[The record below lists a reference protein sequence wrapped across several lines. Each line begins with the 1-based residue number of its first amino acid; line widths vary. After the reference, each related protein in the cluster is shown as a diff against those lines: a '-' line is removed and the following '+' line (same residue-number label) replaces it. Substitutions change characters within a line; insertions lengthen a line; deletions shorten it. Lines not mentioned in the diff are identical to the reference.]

1 MKKSFKLFLAAAF
14 LVTEFFVVA
23 LPLMITSAKAD
34 GHPIQA
40 ITHAGFGGGT
50 DVTTR
55 MMLLRTRRYLKQDMQ
70 LVNKKGGG
78 GAASMDYMMSLPAD
92 GNHTLTW
99 TTGHAVSM
107 ALGKTKVKLSDMQP
121 LARGTDDPQLFV
133 VNCKNDIKDA
143 KKFISTQKSKSLK
156 YGTTH
161 TGGIDDVSAIAF
173 TKKGGLKDPT
183 IVAYKGVAPI
193 KTNLIKGDI
202 DVGVLNLGEAL
213 TEINEGKLCV
223 SVVLANN
230 RMAKIGDSPTA
241 KELGIPVSLSTVRG
255 FVTKKGAPADRVKQL
270 EAGMMKAMSHNYY
283 KNFLTEIEDG
293 TLCVSVVLASNRMEK
308 LSNVPTATEL
318 GIPVVLSTVR
328 GFVTKKG
335 VAGDRKKQLEDAMIK
350 AMEHKYFQSF
360 LTDIGLDSTSVVG
373 ADEWGK
379 QMEVMLAEMTAQL
392 KALGYIN

>member
-1 MKKSFKLFLAAAF
+1 MNILKISKLFLKSTVVSATVLAF
-14 LVTEFFVVA
+14 GLGHVVVA
-23 LPLMITSAKAD
+23 ETPPA
-34 GHPIQA
+34 IQA
-40 ITHAGFGGGT
+40 VTHAGFGGGT

-78 GAASMDYMMSLPAD
+78 GAASMDYMMTLPAD

-133 VNCKNDIKDA
+133 VNCKSKFKNA
-143 KKFISTQKSKSLK
+143 KKFVSMQKEKAFS

-173 TKKGGLKDPT
+173 TKKGGLKTPK

-213 TEINEGKLCV
+213 TEINEKKLCV
-223 SVVLANN
+223 AVVLANK
-230 RMAKIGDSPTA
+230 RMAKLSKVPTA
-241 KELGIPVSLSTVRG
+241 KELGIDVALSTVRG

-270 EAGMMKAMSHNYY
+270 EAGMVKAMSHNYY
-283 KNFLTEIEDG
+283 KNFLTEI
-293 TLCVSVVLASNRMEK
+293 
-308 LSNVPTATEL
+308 
-318 GIPVVLSTVR
+318 
-328 GFVTKKG
+328 
-335 VAGDRKKQLEDAMIK
+335 
-350 AMEHKYFQSF
+350 
-360 LTDIGLDSTSVVG
+360 GLDQSSVVG

-379 QMEVMLAEMTAQL
+379 QMEDMLKEMTAQL
-392 KALGYIN
+392 KALGYIK

>member
-1 MKKSFKLFLAAAF
+1 MFKYLILINILGENMKKTFKVLLAAIVLIVEIPF
-14 LVTEFFVVA
+14 LSSFA
-23 LPLMITSAKAD
+23 SAA
-34 GHPIQA
+34 PIQA

-55 MMLLRTRRYLKQDMQ
+55 MMLLRARRVLKQDMQ

-78 GAASMDYMMSLPAD
+78 GATSMDYMMSLPAD
-92 GNHTLTW
+92 GQHTLTW

-133 VNCKNDIKDA
+133 VSCKSELKDA
-143 KKFISTQKSKSLK
+143 KKFIKAQKSKSLK

-173 TKKGGLKDPT
+173 TKKGKLKDPT

-193 KTNLIKGDI
+193 KINLIKGDI

-223 SVVLANN
+223 SIVLANK
-230 RMAKIGDSPTA
+230 RMAKIGNVPTA

-255 FVTKKGAPADRVKQL
+255 FVTKKGVSAERTKTL
-270 EAGMMKAMSHNYY
+270 EDGMMKAMGHNYY
-283 KNFLTEIEDG
+283 KNFLTEI
-293 TLCVSVVLASNRMEK
+293 
-308 LSNVPTATEL
+308 
-318 GIPVVLSTVR
+318 
-328 GFVTKKG
+328 
-335 VAGDRKKQLEDAMIK
+335 
-350 AMEHKYFQSF
+350 
-360 LTDIGLDSTSVVG
+360 GLDDTSVVG

-379 QMEVMLAEMTAQL
+379 QMEEMLKEMTAQL
-392 KALGYIN
+392 KALGYTK

>member
-1 MKKSFKLFLAAAF
+1 MMKKKLLTVVLAA
-14 LVTEFFVVA
+14 LVMVLDMPITE
-23 LPLMITSAKAD
+23 MSAKA
-34 GHPIQA
+34 GSHSKKAIQA

-55 MMLLRTRRYLKQDMQ
+55 MMLLRARRVLKQDMQ

-78 GAASMDYMMSLPAD
+78 GAVSMDYMMSLPAD
-92 GNHTLTW
+92 GQHTLTW

-133 VNCKNDIKDA
+133 VSCKSKFKDG
-143 KKFISTQKSKSLK
+143 KTFVKMQKSKSFS

-173 TKKGGLKDPT
+173 TKKGKLKDPK

-223 SVVLANN
+223 AVVLAKK
-230 RMAKIGDSPTA
+230 RMAK
-241 KELGIPVSLSTVRG
+241 LS
-255 FVTKKGAPADRVKQL
+255 K
-270 EAGMMKAMSHNYY
+270 
-283 KNFLTEIEDG
+283 
-293 TLCVSVVLASNRMEK
+293 
-308 LSNVPTATEL
+308 VPTATEL
-318 GIPVVLSTVR
+318 GIPVALSTVR

-335 VAGDRKKQLEDAMIK
+335 VSSERAKELENGMLK
-350 AMEHKYFQSF
+350 AMGHNYYKNF
-360 LTDIGLDSTSVVG
+360 LTEIGLDETSVVG

-379 QMEVMLAEMTAQL
+379 QMEDMLKEMTAQL
-392 KALGYIN
+392 KALGYIK

>member
-1 MKKSFKLFLAAAF
+1 MKKSFKLLLAAAV
-14 LVTEFFVVA
+14 LVTEVFVVA
-23 LPLMITSAKAD
+23 LPILTTSAKAD
-34 GHPIQA
+34 GAIQA

-78 GAASMDYMMSLPAD
+78 GAASMDYMMTLPAD
-92 GNHTLTW
+92 GQHTLTW

-121 LARGTDDPQLFV
+121 LARGTDEPQLFV

-143 KKFISTQKSKSLK
+143 KKFISEQKSKSLK

-161 TGGIDDVSAIAF
+161 VGGIDDVSAIAF
-173 TKKGGLKDPT
+173 TKKGKLTDPT

-202 DVGVLNLGEAL
+202 DVGVLNLGEA
-213 TEINEGKLCV
+213 V
-223 SVVLANN
+223 
-230 RMAKIGDSPTA
+230 
-241 KELGIPVSLSTVRG
+241 
-255 FVTKKGAPADRVKQL
+255 
-270 EAGMMKAMSHNYY
+270 
-283 KNFLTEIEDG
+283 TEIEDG
-293 TLCVSVVLASNRMEK
+293 TLCVSVVLASKRMDK

-328 GFVTKKG
+328 GFVTRKG
-335 VAGDRKKQLEDAMIK
+335 VPADRKKQLEDAMIK

-392 KALGYIN
+392 KALGYIK

>member
-1 MKKSFKLFLAAAF
+1 MKKSRILQAFLALVLVFDVPF
-14 LVTEFFVVA
+14 LDIN
-23 LPLMITSAKAD
+23 LNKAEA
-34 GHPIQA
+34 GSHSKKAIQS

-55 MMLLRTRRYLKQDMQ
+55 MMLLRTRRELKQDMQ

-78 GAASMDYMMSLPAD
+78 GAASMDYLMSLPAD
-92 GNHTLTW
+92 GNSILTW

-107 ALGKTKVKLSDMQP
+107 ALGKTKVKLSDMVP

-133 VNCKNDIKDA
+133 VNCKSSFKDA
-143 KKFISTQKSKSLK
+143 KKFVSQQKKKSFS

-161 TGGIDDVSAIAF
+161 TGGIDDVSAVAF
-173 TKKGGLKDPT
+173 TKKGKLKDPK

-223 SVVLANN
+223 AVVLAKK
-230 RMAKIGDSPTA
+230 RMAK
-241 KELGIPVSLSTVRG
+241 LS
-255 FVTKKGAPADRVKQL
+255 K
-270 EAGMMKAMSHNYY
+270 
-283 KNFLTEIEDG
+283 
-293 TLCVSVVLASNRMEK
+293 
-308 LSNVPTATEL
+308 VPTATEL
-318 GIPVVLSTVR
+318 GIPVALSTVR

-335 VAGDRKKQLEDAMIK
+335 VSAERAKELENGMLK
-350 AMEHKYFQSF
+350 AMGHNYYKNF
-360 LTDIGLDSTSVVG
+360 LTEIGIDDTSVVG

-379 QMEVMLAEMTAQL
+379 QMEEMLAEMTAQL

>member
-1 MKKSFKLFLAAAF
+1 MLKNSLA
-14 LVTEFFVVA
+14 
-23 LPLMITSAKAD
+23 
-34 GHPIQA
+34 H
-40 ITHAGFGGGT
+40 
-50 DVTTR
+50 
-55 MMLLRTRRYLKQDMQ
+55 
-70 LVNKKGGG
+70 
-78 GAASMDYMMSLPAD
+78 
-92 GNHTLTW
+92 
-99 TTGHAVSM
+99 
-107 ALGKTKVKLSDMQP
+107 
-121 LARGTDDPQLFV
+121 
-133 VNCKNDIKDA
+133 KN
-143 KKFISTQKSKSLK
+143 QKSLK

-213 TEINEGKLCV
+213 NEINEGKLCV

-230 RMAKIGDSPTA
+230 RIAKIGDSPTA

-283 KNFLTEIEDG
+283 KNFLTEI
-293 TLCVSVVLASNRMEK
+293 
-308 LSNVPTATEL
+308 
-318 GIPVVLSTVR
+318 
-328 GFVTKKG
+328 
-335 VAGDRKKQLEDAMIK
+335 
-350 AMEHKYFQSF
+350 
-360 LTDIGLDSTSVVG
+360 GLDETSVVG

-379 QMEVMLAEMTAQL
+379 QMEEMLTEMTAQL

>member
-1 MKKSFKLFLAAAF
+1 MKKTFKILLAAIVLIVEIPF
-14 LVTEFFVVA
+14 LSSFA
-23 LPLMITSAKAD
+23 SAA
-34 GHPIQA
+34 PIQA

-55 MMLLRTRRYLKQDMQ
+55 MMLLRARRVLKQDMQ

-78 GAASMDYMMSLPAD
+78 GATSMDYMMSLPAD
-92 GNHTLTW
+92 GQHTLTW

-133 VNCKNDIKDA
+133 VSCKSELKDA
-143 KKFISTQKSKSLK
+143 KKFIKAQKSKSLK

-173 TKKGGLKDPT
+173 TKKGKLKDPT

-193 KTNLIKGDI
+193 KINLIKGDI

-223 SVVLANN
+223 SIVLANK
-230 RMAKIGDSPTA
+230 RMAKIGNVPTA

-255 FVTKKGAPADRVKQL
+255 FVTKKGVSAERTKTL
-270 EAGMMKAMSHNYY
+270 EDGMMKAMGHNYY
-283 KNFLTEIEDG
+283 KNFLTEI
-293 TLCVSVVLASNRMEK
+293 
-308 LSNVPTATEL
+308 
-318 GIPVVLSTVR
+318 
-328 GFVTKKG
+328 
-335 VAGDRKKQLEDAMIK
+335 
-350 AMEHKYFQSF
+350 
-360 LTDIGLDSTSVVG
+360 GLDDTSVVG
-373 ADEWGK
+373 ADELGK
-379 QMEVMLAEMTAQL
+379 QMEEMLKEMTAQL
-392 KALGYIN
+392 KALGYTK

>member
-1 MKKSFKLFLAAAF
+1 MKKTFKALLAAVF
-14 LVTEFFVVA
+14 LIVEVPFLSSIA
-23 LPLMITSAKAD
+23 SADQA
-34 GHPIQA
+34 IQA

-55 MMLLRTRRYLKQDMQ
+55 MMLLRARRVLKQDMQ

-92 GNHTLTW
+92 GQHTLTW

-133 VNCKNDIKDA
+133 VNCKSKFKNA
-143 KKFISTQKSKSLK
+143 KKFVSMQKERAFS

-173 TKKGGLKDPT
+173 TKKGGLKTPK

-213 TEINEGKLCV
+213 TEINEKKLCV
-223 SVVLANN
+223 AVVLANN
-230 RMAKIGDSPTA
+230 RMAKLSKVPTA
-241 KELGIPVSLSTVRG
+241 KELGIDVALSTVRG
-255 FVTKKGAPADRVKQL
+255 FVTKKGAPADRVKTL
-270 EAGMMKAMSHNYY
+270 EAGMLKAMSHNYY
-283 KNFLTEIEDG
+283 KNFLTEI
-293 TLCVSVVLASNRMEK
+293 
-308 LSNVPTATEL
+308 
-318 GIPVVLSTVR
+318 
-328 GFVTKKG
+328 
-335 VAGDRKKQLEDAMIK
+335 
-350 AMEHKYFQSF
+350 
-360 LTDIGLDSTSVVG
+360 GLDQSSVVG

-379 QMEVMLAEMTAQL
+379 QMEDMLKEMTAQL
-392 KALGYIN
+392 KALGYIK

>member
-1 MKKSFKLFLAAAF
+1 MNKTFKVFLGAVFLA
-14 LVTEFFVVA
+14 TEFFVVTI
-23 LPLMITSAKAD
+23 PVMMTSAKAD
-34 GHPIQA
+34 NHPIQA

-55 MMLLRTRRYLKQDMQ
+55 MMLLRARRVLKQDMQ

-78 GAASMDYMMSLPAD
+78 GAASMDYMMTLPAD

-107 ALGKTKVKLSDMQP
+107 ALGKTDVKLSDMQP

-133 VNCKNDIKDA
+133 VNCKSDIKDA
-143 KKFISTQKSKSLK
+143 KKFVSTQKSKSLK

-213 TEINEGKLCV
+213 TEIEEGKLCV
-223 SVVLANN
+223 SVALANE
-230 RMAKIGDSPTA
+230 RMAKISDTPTA

-255 FVTKKGAPADRVKQL
+255 FVTKKGVSAERAKVL
-270 EAGMMKAMSHNYY
+270 EDGMLKAMGHNYY
-283 KNFLTEIEDG
+283 KNFLTEI
-293 TLCVSVVLASNRMEK
+293 
-308 LSNVPTATEL
+308 
-318 GIPVVLSTVR
+318 
-328 GFVTKKG
+328 
-335 VAGDRKKQLEDAMIK
+335 
-350 AMEHKYFQSF
+350 
-360 LTDIGLDSTSVVG
+360 GLDDTSVVG

-379 QMEVMLAEMTAQL
+379 QMEDMLAEMTTQL
-392 KALGYIN
+392 KALGYIK

>member
-14 LVTEFFVVA
+14 LVTEFFVIA
-23 LPLMITSAKAD
+23 LPMLTTSARAD
-34 GHPIQA
+34 GAIQA

-55 MMLLRTRRYLKQDMQ
+55 MMLLRARRVLKQDMQ

-78 GAASMDYMMSLPAD
+78 GAVSMDYMMSLPAD
-92 GNHTLTW
+92 GQHTLTW

-107 ALGKTKVKLSDMQP
+107 ALGKTKVKISDMQP

-133 VNCKNDIKDA
+133 VNCKADIKDA
-143 KKFISTQKSKSLK
+143 KKFISVQKSKSLK

-161 TGGIDDVSAIAF
+161 VGGIDDVSAIAF

-213 TEINEGKLCV
+213 TEINDGTLCV

-283 KNFLTEIEDG
+283 KNFLTEI
-293 TLCVSVVLASNRMEK
+293 
-308 LSNVPTATEL
+308 
-318 GIPVVLSTVR
+318 
-328 GFVTKKG
+328 
-335 VAGDRKKQLEDAMIK
+335 
-350 AMEHKYFQSF
+350 
-360 LTDIGLDSTSVVG
+360 GLDDTSVVG

-379 QMEVMLAEMTAQL
+379 QMEEMLAEMTAQL

>member
-1 MKKSFKLFLAAAF
+1 MNKTFKTMLAAIVLIVEIPF
-14 LVTEFFVVA
+14 LSSFA
-23 LPLMITSAKAD
+23 SAA
-34 GHPIQA
+34 PIQA

-55 MMLLRTRRYLKQDMQ
+55 MMLLRARRVLKQDMQ

-78 GAASMDYMMSLPAD
+78 GAVSMDYMMSLPAD
-92 GNHTLTW
+92 GQHTLTW

-133 VNCKNDIKDA
+133 VNCKSKFKDG
-143 KKFISTQKSKSLK
+143 KKFVSMQKEKAFS

-173 TKKGGLKDPT
+173 TKKGGLKTPK

-213 TEINEGKLCV
+213 TEINEKKLCV
-223 SVVLANN
+223 AVVLANN
-230 RMAKIGDSPTA
+230 RMAKLSKVPTA
-241 KELGIPVSLSTVRG
+241 KELGIDVALSTVRG
-255 FVTKKGAPADRVKQL
+255 FVTKKGAPADRVKEL
-270 EAGMMKAMSHNYY
+270 EAGMLKAMSHNYF
-283 KNFLTEIEDG
+283 KNFLIE
-293 TLCVSVVLASNRMEK
+293 
-308 LSNVPTATEL
+308 
-318 GIPVVLSTVR
+318 
-328 GFVTKKG
+328 
-335 VAGDRKKQLEDAMIK
+335 
-350 AMEHKYFQSF
+350 
-360 LTDIGLDSTSVVG
+360 IGLDQSSVVG

-379 QMEVMLAEMTAQL
+379 QMEDMLAEMTTQL
-392 KALGYIN
+392 KALGYIK

>member
-1 MKKSFKLFLAAAF
+1 MFKYLILINILGENMKKTFKVLLAAIVLIVEIPF
-14 LVTEFFVVA
+14 LSSFA
-23 LPLMITSAKAD
+23 SAA
-34 GHPIQA
+34 PIQA

-55 MMLLRTRRYLKQDMQ
+55 MMLLRARRVLKQDMQ

-78 GAASMDYMMSLPAD
+78 GATSMDYMMSLPAD
-92 GNHTLTW
+92 CQHTLTW

-133 VNCKNDIKDA
+133 VSCKSELKDA
-143 KKFISTQKSKSLK
+143 KKFIKAQKSKSLK

-173 TKKGGLKDPT
+173 TKKGKLKDPT

-193 KTNLIKGDI
+193 KINLIKGDI

-223 SVVLANN
+223 SIVLANK
-230 RMAKIGDSPTA
+230 RMAKIGNVPTA

-255 FVTKKGAPADRVKQL
+255 FVTKKGVSAERTKTL
-270 EAGMMKAMSHNYY
+270 EDGMMKAMGHNYY
-283 KNFLTEIEDG
+283 KNFLTEI
-293 TLCVSVVLASNRMEK
+293 
-308 LSNVPTATEL
+308 
-318 GIPVVLSTVR
+318 
-328 GFVTKKG
+328 
-335 VAGDRKKQLEDAMIK
+335 
-350 AMEHKYFQSF
+350 
-360 LTDIGLDSTSVVG
+360 GLDDTSVVG

-379 QMEVMLAEMTAQL
+379 QMEEMLKEMTAQL
-392 KALGYIN
+392 KALGYTK